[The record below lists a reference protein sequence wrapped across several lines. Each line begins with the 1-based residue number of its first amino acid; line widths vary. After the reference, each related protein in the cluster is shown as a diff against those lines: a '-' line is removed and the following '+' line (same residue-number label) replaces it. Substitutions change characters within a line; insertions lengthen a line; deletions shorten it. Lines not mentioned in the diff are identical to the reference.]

1 MTTTFQTFQA
11 MESQNLQEP
20 PSLLKKRIPKRALH
34 RMSNGIQPFG
44 AEKNSHMKGIEVP
57 GRIEFTSSTQHKTE
71 QTETGHLLY
80 CTSYKEGDDATG
92 GSSNGGKGVQTEE
105 KVPEVRTLGW
115 RFKNEEALK
124 QLALKK
130 EEDLLNPVETKIRP
144 KDTFRI
150 VNLSAETLEI
160 DLMMLLQKHGRCSR
174 LYIARD
180 NRDRE
185 NPIPKGFAVVSFSSV
200 TEASSAF
207 ESIENTPWDSFVL
220 HTEWVC

>member
-1 MTTTFQTFQA
+1 MTTTFQTSQE
-11 MESQNLQEP
+11 MDSQNLQEP

-44 AEKNSHMKGIEVP
+44 AEKRSHMKGIEVP
-57 GRIEFTSSTQHKTE
+57 GRIEFTSSIQNKIE

-80 CTSYKEGDDATG
+80 CTSYKEGDDATD
-92 GSSNGGKGVQTEE
+92 NGRKGVPSEE
-105 KVPEVRTLGW
+105 KVPEVRTFGW
-115 RFKNEEALK
+115 RLKNEEALK
-124 QLALKK
+124 QMALKK
-130 EEDLLNPVETKIRP
+130 EEDLLSPVETKIRP